1 MIKCQ
6 SHNLCKIGVKRRRT
20 KAQVKEDE
28 RLAVLKEQEQQEAM
42 EELQMLRQ
50 QVQEA

>member
-1 MIKCQ
+1 MVKGQ

-20 KAQVKEDE
+20 KAQAKEEE